1 MSAKKTPIWSAELQA
16 KLPPPTPN
24 FNVEAS
30 RCVADARGMG
40 VFFAGRESPLGVTPS
55 IELGGTGG
63 KMLVRSSRRWAFFS
77 QTPVTLHEEI
87 SDY

>member
-1 MSAKKTPIWSAELQA
+1 MAG
-16 KLPPPTPN
+16 
-24 FNVEAS
+24 
-30 RCVADARGMG
+30 ARGVG
-40 VFFAGRESPLGVTPS
+40 VFFAGRESPLGVTPN

-87 SDY
+87 SDD